1 MEYGKLLIDK
11 AAKICGSRYKL
22 AQRMGVSESNL
33 GSVVAGRRGLPV
45 EWVPELAEI
54 AGEDPR
60 EALAWCVAEKLPEG
74 SRGRAL
80 LGGVCRTGVAA
91 MLLLCVVLGP
101 LLPSSG
107 YAKTSSELTS
117 YTLWN
122 IWRTVRRLF
131 FRARGIGAGCPAAR
145 PWTLGLFTTPR
156 RGHADGWALS
166 VSGGTGLQRDQ
177 DE

>member
-22 AQRMGVSESNL
+22 AQRLGVSESNL

-54 AGEDPR
+54 VGEDPR

-80 LGGVCRTGVAA
+80 LGGVYRTGVVA
-91 MLLLCVVLGP
+91 MLLECIVLGQP
-101 LLPSSG
+101 QPSNAYEVGRANS
-107 YAKTSSELTS
+107 TS
-117 YTLWN
+117 YTSWN

-131 FRARGIGAGCPAAR
+131 FRTRGIGAGGPAAR
-145 PWTLGLFTTPR
+145 PWTLGLFADPR
-156 RGHADGWALS
+156 RGHAG
-166 VSGGTGLQRDQ
+166 V
-177 DE
+177 